1 MNFVIVPC
9 VSKLHL
15 MYYQVRPSPL
25 NINTVQKHASGVEMS
40 SPSVFDNNFMD
51 EDYVKQK
58 PDEDSC
64 KRKAVKLPRQASA
77 YSEQLSSPGQ
87 ELEVLSSSR
96 LTSKNK
102 IRRESSLESPME
114 KGTDIRESSVI
125 ASTPAEKFV
134 PEGVTMVFNSGRKDN
149 EDRPLHLQGS
159 HLKHFSKQVDMDSP
173 VFTGQNDLKLEES
186 AVSECSED
194 DETCPTPGA
203 NPTVAI
209 ATSESVQEMKGN
221 KKSAEKR

>member
-77 YSEQLSSPGQ
+77 YSEQLSSPG
-87 ELEVLSSSR
+87 
-96 LTSKNK
+96 
-102 IRRESSLESPME
+102 
-114 KGTDIRESSVI
+114 
-125 ASTPAEKFV
+125 STFLQPA
-134 PEGVTMVFNSGRKDN
+134 
-149 EDRPLHLQGS
+149 H
-159 HLKHFSKQVDMDSP
+159 KQ
-173 VFTGQNDLKLEES
+173 K
-186 AVSECSED
+186 
-194 DETCPTPGA
+194 
-203 NPTVAI
+203 
-209 ATSESVQEMKGN
+209 
-221 KKSAEKR
+221 